1 MKKAALP
8 FTTISVVGLGLMGTS
23 LIEACEDAGTVTAY
37 GMGRNPVSI
46 QKGIRDKVLA
56 DGAVLG
62 QEDDHACFPL
72 LRLTVTAFPRE
83 RS

>member
-46 QKGIRDKVLA
+46 QKGSGIKYL
-56 DGAVLG
+56 
-62 QEDDHACFPL
+62 
-72 LRLTVTAFPRE
+72 LTVQCWGRKTIMQGSFLPEAI
-83 RS
+83 